1 MQRFAPYHIKMFS
14 WACFVAWS
22 SCSVFYPAP
31 KQIHQNVASL
41 SAKPFHHFA
50 ALSAEHV
57 LLVVL
62 GRIPHYLLKIIHS
75 FDSTF
80 LRRNRQKSMSLTWR
94 NQDQT
99 GILTLGQAC
108 MMWITA
114 CLQEC
119 SWNLFAKGS
128 SNDRHLAFSDMKALW
143 FCFRLSTVDPKA

>member
-1 MQRFAPYHIKMFS
+1 MFS

-22 SCSVFYPAP
+22 SCSVFCPAP

-50 ALSAEHV
+50 APAEHV
-57 LLVVL
+57 FLVVL

-80 LRRNRQKSMSLTWR
+80 SRRNPVTNVHRR
-94 NQDQT
+94 NQDET

-119 SWNLFAKGS
+119 SWNLISAFIVNMLAKRS
-128 SNDRHLAFSDMKALW
+128 TNDRHLAFSDIKALW